1 MIIPIDELSKEVLYS
16 VAESFVLREGTD
28 YGEQEFSTEEKVE
41 QVLEKLR
48 SGEALLIYSE
58 LYESID
64 IVDAQGFKDEFES

>member
-1 MIIPIDELSKEVLYS
+1 MIIPIDELSNEVLYN

-28 YGEQEFSTEEKVE
+28 YGEQEFSTVEKVA

-48 SGEALLIYSE
+48 NGEALLIYSE

-64 IVDAQGFKDEFES
+64 IVDAQGFKEKFDT

>member
-1 MIIPIDELSKEVLYS
+1 MIIPIDELSNEVLYN

-28 YGEQEFSTEEKVE
+28 YGEQEFSTVEKVA

-48 SGEALLIYSE
+48 SCEALLIYSE

-64 IVDAQGFKDEFES
+64 IVDAQGFKEKFDT

>member
-1 MIIPIDELSKEVLYS
+1 MIIPINELTKDVLYN

-64 IVDAQGFKDEFES
+64 IVDAQSFKEEFEP

>member
-1 MIIPIDELSKEVLYS
+1 MIIPIDELSNEVLYN

-28 YGEQEFSTEEKVE
+28 YREQEFSTVEKVA

-64 IVDAQGFKDEFES
+64 IVDAQGFKEKFDT

>member
-1 MIIPIDELSKEVLYS
+1 MIIPINELTKDVLYN

-64 IVDAQGFKDEFES
+64 IVDAQRFKEEFEP

>member
-1 MIIPIDELSKEVLYS
+1 MIIPIKELTKDVLYN

-64 IVDAQGFKDEFES
+64 IVDAQRFKEEFEP

>member
-1 MIIPIDELSKEVLYS
+1 MIIPIKELTKDVLYN

-64 IVDAQGFKDEFES
+64 IVDAQSFKEEFEP

>member
-1 MIIPIDELSKEVLYS
+1 MIIPIDELSNEVLYN

-28 YGEQEFSTEEKVE
+28 YGEQEFSTVEKVA

-64 IVDAQGFKDEFES
+64 IVDAQGFKEKFDI